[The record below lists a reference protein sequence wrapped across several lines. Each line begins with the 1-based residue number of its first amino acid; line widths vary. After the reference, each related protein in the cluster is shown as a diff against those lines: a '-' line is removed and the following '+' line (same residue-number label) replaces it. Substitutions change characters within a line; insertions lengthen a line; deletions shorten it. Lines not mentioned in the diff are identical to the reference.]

1 MHSQMFLPAL
11 QQKIQIS
18 NITAERRKL
27 AIVPL
32 ESSLEETVTS
42 EISVV
47 VLMATSCN
55 NLHSELIRPVIK
67 ENKRML

>member
-18 NITAERRKL
+18 NITAERKKL

-47 VLMATSCN
+47 VFMSTSC
-55 NLHSELIRPVIK
+55 V
-67 ENKRML
+67 M